1 MTLRDR
7 ALTAYK
13 EKEMNLDRY
22 IEELKSLVN
31 VDCGTQT
38 IAGVAAVAGILESL
52 WQREGWH
59 TGQVNLGEKVG
70 PGLFVSNKPQAEQ
83 FDVLLVGHLDTVFA
97 PGTVAE
103 RPLSEDDTRLNGP
116 GVSDMKSGLLNILWA
131 MRELDPADKDRLAIA
146 VAMNPDEETGSVYS
160 HEWIGALA
168 QRSRCVL
175 VCEAARADGSLVK
188 ARKGMAG
195 YHLTFKGVAAHAGN
209 DPEKGRS
216 AITALA
222 NSIVALNAL
231 SDGSRGTT
239 LNVGVIRGGSAA
251 NVVADH
257 AVAEL
262 DVRFW
267 ENDEYDRV
275 NQALEALCE
284 KGFLDGVTTTLTR
297 VNHKPAMAA
306 SVATQTLMQQ
316 VEAAGKA
323 EGIAIT
329 WQAVGGGSDAN
340 HTAALGIPTLDGL
353 GPIGAGFHSPAE
365 WLDKASIAPRIRL
378 LKRVVSML

>member
-1 MTLRDR
+1 
-7 ALTAYK
+7 
-13 EKEMNLDRY
+13 MNLDHY
-22 IEELKSLVN
+22 IDELKTLVN

-38 IAGVAAVAGILESL
+38 LDGVATVAGIMQAL
-52 WQREGWH
+52 WRAEGWH
-59 TGQVNLGEKVG
+59 TARVDLGEKVG
-70 PGLFVSNKPQAEQ
+70 PGVFVCNKPSATH

-97 PGTVAE
+97 PGTVAQ
-103 RPLSEDDTRLNGP
+103 RPLSQDENRIYGP

-131 MRELDPADKDRLAIA
+131 MRGLDEADKSRLSIAI
-146 VAMNPDEETGSVYS
+146 AMNPDEETGSVYS
-160 HEWIGALA
+160 HEWIGELA
-168 QRSRCVL
+168 QRARCVL

-195 YHLTFKGVAAHAGN
+195 YQLTFSGVAAHAGN
-209 DPEKGRS
+209 EPEKGRS

-222 NSIVALNAL
+222 NSILAINAL
-231 SDGSRGTT
+231 TDWQRGTT
-239 LNVGVIRGGSAA
+239 LNVGVIHGGSAA

-257 AVAEL
+257 ATAEL

-275 NQALEALCE
+275 NNALKALCE
-284 KGFLDGVTTTLTR
+284 EGFLEGVTTTLKR

-306 SVATQTLMQQ
+306 SEATQALMQQ
-316 VEAAGKA
+316 VERAGS
-323 EGIAIT
+323 EENIAIT

-353 GPIGAGFHSPAE
+353 GPVGAGFHSPAE
-365 WLDKASIAPRIRL
+365 WLEKASIEPRIRL
-378 LKRVVSML
+378 LRRVVSML

>member
-1 MTLRDR
+1 
-7 ALTAYK
+7 
-13 EKEMNLDRY
+13 MNLDHY
-22 IEELKSLVN
+22 IEELKTLVN

-38 IAGVAAVAGILESL
+38 TDGVATVAGIIEAL

-59 TGQVNLGEKVG
+59 AERVDLGDKVG
-70 PGLFVSNKPQAEQ
+70 PGVFVSNKPQAEQ

-103 RPLSEDDTRLNGP
+103 RPMSEDATRLYGP

-131 MRELDPADKDRLAIA
+131 MRELDAADKDRLAIA

-160 HEWIGALA
+160 HAWIGELA
-168 QRSRCVL
+168 KRSRRVL

-195 YHLTFKGVAAHAGN
+195 YRLTFSGVAAHAGN

-222 NSIVALNAL
+222 HAVAAINAL
-231 SDGSRGTT
+231 TDWDRGTT

-251 NVVADH
+251 NVVADS
-257 AVAEL
+257 AFAEL

-275 NQALEALCE
+275 NQALDALCE
-284 KGFLDGVTTTLTR
+284 KGFLEGVTTTLTR

-306 SVATQTLMQQ
+306 SDATQQLMQL
-316 VEAAGKA
+316 VERAGKE

-365 WLDKASIAPRIRL
+365 WLDKASIEPRIRL

>member
-1 MTLRDR
+1 
-7 ALTAYK
+7 
-13 EKEMNLDRY
+13 MNLNHY

-103 RPLSEDDTRLNGP
+103 RPLSEDDTRLYGP

-239 LNVGVIRGGSAA
+239 LNVGVISGGSAA
-251 NVVADH
+251 NVVADN

-275 NQALEALCE
+275 NQALEA
-284 KGFLDGVTTTLTR
+284 
-297 VNHKPAMAA
+297 
-306 SVATQTLMQQ
+306 
-316 VEAAGKA
+316 
-323 EGIAIT
+323 
-329 WQAVGGGSDAN
+329 
-340 HTAALGIPTLDGL
+340 
-353 GPIGAGFHSPAE
+353 
-365 WLDKASIAPRIRL
+365 
-378 LKRVVSML
+378 

>member
-1 MTLRDR
+1 
-7 ALTAYK
+7 
-13 EKEMNLDRY
+13 MNLDHY
-22 IEELKSLVN
+22 TEELKSLVN

-38 IAGVAAVAGILESL
+38 LEGVATVAGIMQTL
-52 WQREGWH
+52 WQNEGWH
-59 TGQVNLGEKVG
+59 TAQVDLGDKVG
-70 PGLFVSNKPQAEQ
+70 PGLFVCNKPEAEQ
-83 FDVLLVGHLDTVFA
+83 FDVLLVGHLDTVFP
-97 PGTVAE
+97 PGTVAK
-103 RPLSEDDTRLNGP
+103 RPLSEDETRFYGP

-131 MRELDPADKDRLAIA
+131 MRQLEAADKARLSIA
-146 VAMNPDEETGSVYS
+146 VAMNPDEETGSVWS
-160 HEWIGALA
+160 HEWIGELA
-168 QRSRCVL
+168 KRSRCVL

-188 ARKGMAG
+188 ALKGMAG
-195 YHLTFKGVAAHAGN
+195 YQLTFSGVAAHAGN

-222 NSIVALNAL
+222 QSIIAINAL
-231 SDGSRGTT
+231 TDRDRGTT
-239 LNVGVIRGGSAA
+239 LNVGVVNGGSAA
-251 NVVADH
+251 NVVADC

-267 ENDEYDRV
+267 ENDEYGRI
-275 NQALEALCE
+275 NRALEVMC
-284 KGFLDGVTTTLTR
+284 KQGFADGVTTTLIPVT
-297 VNHKPAMAA
+297 HKPAMAA
-306 SVATQTLMQQ
+306 SEATQHLMQQ

-365 WLDKASIAPRIRL
+365 WLDKASIEPRIRL
-378 LKRVVSML
+378 LKRIVSML

>member
-1 MTLRDR
+1 MT
-7 ALTAYK
+7 
-13 EKEMNLDRY
+13 
-22 IEELKSLVN
+22 
-31 VDCGTQT
+31 
-38 IAGVAAVAGILESL
+38 
-52 WQREGWH
+52 
-59 TGQVNLGEKVG
+59 
-70 PGLFVSNKPQAEQ
+70 NKPEAER
-83 FDVLLVGHLDTVFA
+83 FDVLLVGHLDTVFP

-103 RPLSEDDTRLNGP
+103 RPLSEDDARLYGP

-131 MRELDPADKDRLAIA
+131 MRALDAGDKARLAIA

-168 QRSRCVL
+168 KRARCVL
-175 VCEAARADGSLVK
+175 VCEAARADGSLVN

-195 YHLTFKGVAAHAGN
+195 YHLTFSGVAAHAGN

-222 NSIVALNAL
+222 NSVIAINGLGDRA
-231 SDGSRGTT
+231 RGTT
-239 LNVGVIRGGSAA
+239 LNVGVVQGGSAA
-251 NVVADH
+251 NVVADR
-257 AVAEL
+257 ATAEL

-267 ENDEYDRV
+267 ENVEYARV
-275 NQALEALCE
+275 NQALIALCE
-284 KGFLDGVTTTLTR
+284 QGFLAGVTTTLTQ
-297 VNHKPAMAA
+297 VNHKPAMAT
-306 SVATQTLMQQ
+306 SEATRRLMQQ

-365 WLDKASIAPRIRL
+365 WLDKASIEPRIRL
-378 LKRVVSML
+378 LKRIIAML